1 MKKLMTIAMAVLM
14 AFAVVACGGNSGAKK
29 SDSPSDVVKKAMT
42 CAVNEDYVGMV
53 KYFDGTAD
61 ASEEDLKQAANVIA
75 MLYSLSG
82 GVKEF
87 EILSEEIDDDGLK
100 AEVKLRLTSTK
111 GTTRESE
118 ADLIKGDAGWM
129 LVLD

>member
-1 MKKLMTIAMAVLM
+1 MMASLM
-14 AFAVVACGGNSGAKK
+14 AFAMVACGGNSGGAKK
-29 SDSPSDVVKKAMT
+29 GDSPSEVVKKAMT

-53 KYFDGTAD
+53 KYFEGTSD
-61 ASEEDLKQAANVIA
+61 ASEEELKQAANVIA

-87 EILSEEIDDDGLK
+87 EILSEEIDDDGQK

-118 ADLIKGDAGWM
+118 LDLLKGDAGWM